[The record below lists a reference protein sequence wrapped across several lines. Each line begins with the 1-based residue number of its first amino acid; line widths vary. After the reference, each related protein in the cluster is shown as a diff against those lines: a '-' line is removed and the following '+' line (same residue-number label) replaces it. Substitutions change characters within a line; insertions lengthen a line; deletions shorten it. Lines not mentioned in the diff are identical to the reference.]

1 MVRSYTGRKRFRK
14 SFGRN
19 AEVAPLPNLIAL
31 QKSSYDSFLQA
42 NTAHE
47 SRLDVGLQEVFR
59 SIFPIKD
66 FSGKSQLE
74 FHKYQFDTPKYDE
87 PECRQR
93 GMTFAAPLRVTFRL
107 VVWDVDS
114 DTGSRSIRDIKEQD
128 VYMGDVPL
136 MTDRG
141 TFIVNGIE
149 RVIVSQM
156 HRSPG
161 VFFDHD
167 KGKSHSSGK
176 ILYAA
181 RVVPYRGSWIDFEF
195 DPKDTLYVRIDRRRK
210 LPLTTFLMALDSNE
224 TTILRQKSIESGES
238 LVPSAITGMS
248 REEILN
254 TFYNTIDYTKTAKG
268 WTTPYFADHWRGVK
282 LNQNLIN
289 AETGDIVAEKE
300 TKITPR
306 MAKKFQADGLKT
318 VLVTEEDL
326 YGLYIANDYIDEKSG
341 EIFLEAGDELSKE
354 TLELTRTLKL
364 NKLSVLHVDHINIG
378 GYLLA
383 TLLADKNH
391 SREDALLDIYRSIRP
406 GEPPT
411 LEGGEA
417 IFKGLFFDEER
428 YDLSAVGRVKLN
440 ARLGLEVEDTVR
452 ILLKSDIIAIIKTL
466 LELKDGRGEVDD
478 IDNLGNRRVRSVGE
492 LIENQFR
499 VGVVRMER
507 TIKERMGSVDIDTM
521 MPHDLINS

>member
-1 MVRSYTGRKRFRK
+1 
-14 SFGRN
+14 
-19 AEVAPLPNLIAL
+19 
-31 QKSSYDSFLQA
+31 
-42 NTAHE
+42 
-47 SRLDVGLQEVFR
+47 
-59 SIFPIKD
+59 
-66 FSGKSQLE
+66 
-74 FHKYQFDTPKYDE
+74 
-87 PECRQR
+87 
-93 GMTFAAPLRVTFRL
+93 
-107 VVWDVDS
+107 
-114 DTGSRSIRDIKEQD
+114 
-128 VYMGDVPL
+128 
-136 MTDRG
+136 
-141 TFIVNGIE
+141 
-149 RVIVSQM
+149 
-156 HRSPG
+156 
-161 VFFDHD
+161 
-167 KGKSHSSGK
+167 
-176 ILYAA
+176 
-181 RVVPYRGSWIDFEF
+181 
-195 DPKDTLYVRIDRRRK
+195 
-210 LPLTTFLMALDSNE
+210 
-224 TTILRQKSIESGES
+224 
-238 LVPSAITGMS
+238 
-248 REEILN
+248 
-254 TFYNTIDYTKTAKG
+254 
-268 WTTPYFADHWRGVK
+268 RGVK

-378 GYLLA
+378 GYLRA
-383 TLLADKNH
+383 TLLADKKH

-417 IFKGLFFDEER
+417 IFTGLFFDEER

-478 IDNLGNRRVRSVGE
+478 IDNLGN
-492 LIENQFR
+492 
-499 VGVVRMER
+499 
-507 TIKERMGSVDIDTM
+507 
-521 MPHDLINS
+521 